1 MLIRALLLFIRIY
14 ISELLKKWILDTD
27 LYHKCINIHSLVI
40 IFRERNKSLFSG
52 IKFHFFNFV
61 HRNRNLYR
69 YINIHKLIIMK
80 IFLQI
85 FCISYISK
93 SFNVSG
99 DFKSRVLRIA
109 KNIKEIKAIRK
120 EVDY

>member
-1 MLIRALLLFIRIY
+1 
-14 ISELLKKWILDTD
+14 
-27 LYHKCINIHSLVI
+27 
-40 IFRERNKSLFSG
+40 
-52 IKFHFFNFV
+52 
-61 HRNRNLYR
+61 
-69 YINIHKLIIMK
+69 MK